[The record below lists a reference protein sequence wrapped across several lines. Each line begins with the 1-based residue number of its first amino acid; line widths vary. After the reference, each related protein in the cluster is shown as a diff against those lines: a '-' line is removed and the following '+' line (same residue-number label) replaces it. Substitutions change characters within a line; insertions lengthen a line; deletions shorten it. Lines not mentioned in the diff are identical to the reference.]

1 MSPFANEQDLREA
14 VRAWLREDIGR
25 GDVTT
30 RSTVPAEAKGRAEIV
45 TRSPAVVAGSEIARA
60 CFQEVDPGVAWYSA
74 VKDGG
79 SVRPGDTL
87 ASVEG
92 PLPALLTAER
102 TALNLLAHLSG
113 IATASRAF
121 AEAVAGTDARVID
134 TRKTT
139 PGLRVVEK
147 YAVRVGGC
155 HNHRFGLDDGIL
167 IKDNHIAAVGGIGSA
182 VARARS
188 LAPHGLAIEVEVV
201 DMDGLEEAIT
211 AGADGVLLD
220 NMSPS
225 EVAAA
230 VERSAGRVWL
240 EASGGITLDNVR
252 DFALTGVTLISAGAL
267 THSAPH
273 IDLSM
278 EVDR

>member
-1 MSPFANEQDLREA
+1 MNPYASERDLEAA
-14 VRAWLREDIGR
+14 VRGWLREDVGR

-30 RSTVPAEAKGRAEIV
+30 RTVVPPDARGRAEIL
-45 TRSPAVVAGSEIARA
+45 TRTEAVVAGSDIAKA
-60 CFQEVDPGVAWYSA
+60 CFEAMDVSIEWHAA
-74 VKDGG
+74 AKDGSSLEAG
-79 SVRPGDTL
+79 ETL

-113 IATASRAF
+113 IATLSRSF
-121 AEAVAGTDARVID
+121 ADAVSGTQARVVD

-167 IKDNHIAAVGGIGSA
+167 IKDNHIAAVGGVAAA
-182 VARARS
+182 VGRARS
-188 LAPHGLAIEVEVV
+188 LAPHGLAVEVEVV
-201 DMDGLEEAIT
+201 DMEGLEQAIA

-220 NMSPS
+220 NISPAS
-225 EVAAA
+225 VATA
-230 VERSAGRVWL
+230 VKIADGRVWL
-240 EASGGITLDNVR
+240 EASGGVTLQNVR
-252 DFALTGVTLISAGAL
+252 EYALTGVSLISVGGL

-278 EVDR
+278 EVS